1 MEPADPADYEFLR
14 LPATDTWGLLTR
26 RDGPLAGR
34 PCVRP
39 ADLAG
44 LPLLV
49 SDRDMVAN
57 AIAGWAGQDGERLRY
72 AARYNLLFNAA
83 LMVEEGLGHALCL
96 DKLARTGP
104 GSPLCFIPLEPRLE
118 VGLIVVWKKRQH
130 FSRAAA
136 AFLECLREEIARWKS
151 HASKA

>member
-1 MEPADPADYEFLR
+1 M
-14 LPATDTWGLLTR
+14 
-26 RDGPLAGR
+26 
-34 PCVRP
+34 
-39 ADLAG
+39 
-44 LPLLV
+44 
-49 SDRDMVAN
+49 
-57 AIAGWAGQDGERLRY
+57 RY

-118 VGLIVVWKKRQH
+118 VGLIVVWKKRQR

-136 AFLECLREEIARWKS
+136 AFLECLREEIASWSS
-151 HASKA
+151 HAFKA